1 MPITPT
7 RWPSSSYPQNTTP
20 PFISWRSSL
29 SGMYGSFQRSAGIT
43 PLYAR
48 AASFIISQI
57 TLNSLLAHG
66 RIMALLP
73 FYAKRNADA
82 IYCISFLMPFN
93 QGSHWTNLRGGFGEK
108 RDFFRLGMEHYQEKR
123 ENIFQ
128 FQRYLIRPNHK

>member
-43 PLYAR
+43 PSYAC

-66 RIMALLP
+66 RIMAPLP

-108 RDFFRLGMEHYQEKR
+108 RDFFDLEW
-123 ENIFQ
+123 N
-128 FQRYLIRPNHK
+128 LIRKKEKISSSFKDIYFGQTKN